1 MSMSVEEAI
10 RILDPKTS
18 ADAIKDIEEEVD
30 YDKNKVIAKIEEA
43 SILAC
48 DIMREY
54 LSDKEICKNSYDDL
68 KEMSKEQLIKL
79 FLKIKKAF
87 NKISERCAKLEE
99 ENIALTDLDKLIDS
113 IEDKRKT
120 QCYEDTGEIWNYFII
135 GVRNPCGC
143 GSNCFHYEYD
153 GKKIY
158 GVCNACNTDIYEL
171 NDEKVEI
178 KLKCGIWK

>member
-18 ADAIKDIEEEVD
+18 ADAIKDIEEEVN

-54 LSDKEICKNSYDDL
+54 LSYKEICKNSYDDL

-99 ENIALTDLDKLIDS
+99 ENIALADLDKLIDS
-113 IEDKRKT
+113 IED
-120 QCYEDTGEIWNYFII
+120 
-135 GVRNPCGC
+135 
-143 GSNCFHYEYD
+143 
-153 GKKIY
+153 
-158 GVCNACNTDIYEL
+158 
-171 NDEKVEI
+171 
-178 KLKCGIWK
+178 

>member
-54 LSDKEICKNSYDDL
+54 LSDKEICKNSYDNL

-79 FLKIKKAF
+79 FLKMKKAF
-87 NKISERCAKLEE
+87 NKVNERCDELEK
-99 ENIALTDLDKLIDS
+99 ENIELTVLDKLIDS
-113 IEDKRKT
+113 ID
-120 QCYEDTGEIWNYFII
+120 IW
-135 GVRNPCGC
+135 G
-143 GSNCFHYEYD
+143 
-153 GKKIY
+153 
-158 GVCNACNTDIYEL
+158 
-171 NDEKVEI
+171 
-178 KLKCGIWK
+178 